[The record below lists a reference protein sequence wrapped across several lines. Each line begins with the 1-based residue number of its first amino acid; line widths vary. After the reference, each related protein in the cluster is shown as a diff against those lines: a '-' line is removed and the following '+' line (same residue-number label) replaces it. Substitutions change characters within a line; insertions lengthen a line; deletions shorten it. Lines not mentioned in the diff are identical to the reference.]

1 MHFVKGGVK
10 MDDNNNDIKKREESL
25 RTLQKRMESREAT
38 RQKLLAELQKLKD
51 DDVADVKAYEIKYRK
66 KRTHMFCTLA
76 PGLITVLGLPKD
88 DHTLGW
94 LQNTNDDVQY
104 FIDSILKNEYYLNN
118 LRKIYRD
125 VLVHRS
131 VEAADKNREC
141 AEYNTQNNATTP
153 QN

>member
-1 MHFVKGGVK
+1 

-25 RTLQKRMESREAT
+25 RTLQRRMESREAT

-66 KRTHMFCTLA
+66 KRTQMYCTLA
-76 PGLITVLGLPKD
+76 PGVITVLGLPKD

-104 FIDSILKNEYYLNN
+104 FIDTILHNDYYLNN
-118 LRKIYRD
+118 LRKIYNE

-131 VEAADKNREC
+131 VEATDKKNVC
-141 AEYNTQNNATTP
+141 AEPNAQNNTTIA
-153 QN
+153 QD